1 MNFQIIPKKGR
12 EESEGTKIHGGN
24 MDSLSFG
31 AKKKMKRE
39 IVKYSNNTRL

>member
-31 AKKKMKRE
+31 AKKKNEEGNRK
-39 IVKYSNNTRL
+39 IFK